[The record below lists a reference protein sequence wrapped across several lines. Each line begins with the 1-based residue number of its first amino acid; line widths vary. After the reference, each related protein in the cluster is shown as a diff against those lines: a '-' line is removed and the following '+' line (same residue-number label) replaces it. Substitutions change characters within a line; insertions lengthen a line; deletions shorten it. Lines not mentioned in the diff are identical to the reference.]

1 MIYSKNDLR
10 LGDSLDIL
18 DSLDYLDES
27 ECNISPESIPIFYSL
42 RLDQEMI
49 QLESMI
55 NYALSI
61 DDINV
66 PRVINEICKVNNAHA
81 NKISFMV
88 NEQNLYDDKLLSETV
103 YALRENGYLVN
114 IKPISS
120 KSIYYTRL
128 QEALI
133 SDNNKSYEDSEE
145 LQSYLNENFITDT
158 QEKIKNN
165 FNRNVNNMKQVGTD
179 ISNKYAAIS
188 KTIREKYQ
196 QAREVTGQA
205 KETILRQIDKL
216 KNMANNLRSK
226 AQANNNN

>member
-1 MIYSKNDLR
+1 MLYSQNDLR
-10 LGDSLDIL
+10 QGDSLDIL

-27 ECNISPESIPIFYSL
+27 DCNISPESVPICYSL

-55 NYALSI
+55 DYALSI
-61 DDINV
+61 DESNV
-66 PRVINEICKVNNAHA
+66 PRVINEICKANNAHT

-103 YALRENGYLVN
+103 HALRENGYLVN

-133 SDNNKSYEDSEE
+133 TDNNKSYEDSEE
-145 LQSYLNENFITDT
+145 LQSYLNENFIMDA
-158 QEKIKNN
+158 QDKLKNN
-165 FNRNVNNMKQVGTD
+165 FNRNVNNMKQAGQD
-179 ISNKYAAIS
+179 IANKYAAIS

-196 QAREVTGQA
+196 QARELTGQA

-226 AQANNNN
+226 AQANNN

>member
-1 MIYSKNDLR
+1 MLYSQNDLR

-27 ECNISPESIPIFYSL
+27 ECNIYPESVPVCYSL

-61 DDINV
+61 DESNV
-66 PRVINEICKVNNAHA
+66 PRVINEICKANNAHS

-103 YALRENGYLVN
+103 HALRENGYLVN

-133 SDNNKSYEDSEE
+133 TDNNKSYEDSEE
-145 LQSYLNENFITDT
+145 LQSYLNENFIMDA
-158 QEKIKNN
+158 QDKLKNN
-165 FNRNVNNMKQVGTD
+165 FNRNVNNMKQAGQD
-179 ISNKYAAIS
+179 IANKYAAIS

-196 QAREVTGQA
+196 QARELTGQA

-226 AQANNNN
+226 AQANNN

>member
-1 MIYSKNDLR
+1 MLYSQNDLR

-27 ECNISPESIPIFYSL
+27 ECNISPESVPIFYSL

-61 DDINV
+61 DESNV
-66 PRVINEICKVNNAHA
+66 PRVINEICKANNAHA

-103 YALRENGYLVN
+103 HALRENGYLVN

-133 SDNNKSYEDSEE
+133 TDNNKSYEDSEE
-145 LQSYLNENFITDT
+145 LQSYLDENFIMDA
-158 QEKIKNN
+158 QEKLKNN
-165 FNRNVNNMKQVGTD
+165 FNRNVNNMKQAGQD

-196 QAREVTGQA
+196 QARELTGQA

-226 AQANNNN
+226 AQANNN

>member
-1 MIYSKNDLR
+1 MLYSQNDLR
-10 LGDSLDIL
+10 LGDSLDVL
-18 DSLDYLDES
+18 DSLDHLDES
-27 ECNISPESIPIFYSL
+27 DCNISPESVPICYSL
-42 RLDQEMI
+42 RLDQEMS

-61 DDINV
+61 DEYNV
-66 PRVINEICKVNNAHA
+66 PRVINEICKANNAHT

-103 YALRENGYLVN
+103 HALRENGYLVN

-133 SDNNKSYEDSEE
+133 TDNNKSYEDSEE
-145 LQSYLNENFITDT
+145 LQSYLDENFIMDA
-158 QEKIKNN
+158 QEKLKNN
-165 FNRNVNNMKQVGTD
+165 FNRNVNNMKQAGQD
-179 ISNKYAAIS
+179 IANKYAAIS

-196 QAREVTGQA
+196 QAREATGQA

-226 AQANNNN
+226 AQANNN

>member
-10 LGDSLDIL
+10 LGDSLDVL
-18 DSLDYLDES
+18 DSLDHLDES
-27 ECNISPESIPIFYSL
+27 DCNIFPESVPICYSL

-61 DDINV
+61 DESNV
-66 PRVINEICKVNNAHA
+66 PRVINEICKANNAHA

-103 YALRENGYLVN
+103 HALRENGYLVN

-120 KSIYYTRL
+120 KSVYYTRL

-133 SDNNKSYEDSEE
+133 TDNNKSYEDSEE
-145 LQSYLNENFITDT
+145 LQSYLDENFIMDA
-158 QEKIKNN
+158 QDKLKNN
-165 FNRNVNNMKQVGTD
+165 FNRNVNNMKQVGQD

-196 QAREVTGQA
+196 QARELTGQA

-226 AQANNNN
+226 AQANNN

>member
-1 MIYSKNDLR
+1 MLYSQNDLR

-18 DSLDYLDES
+18 DSLDHLDES
-27 ECNISPESIPIFYSL
+27 ECKISPESVPICYSL

-61 DDINV
+61 DDANV
-66 PRVINEICKVNNAHA
+66 PRVINEICKANNAHT

-88 NEQNLYDDKLLSETV
+88 NEQNMYDDKLLSETV
-103 YALRENGYLVN
+103 HALRENGYLVN

-133 SDNNKSYEDSEE
+133 TDNNKSYEDSEE
-145 LQSYLNENFITDT
+145 LQSYLNENFIIDA
-158 QEKIKNN
+158 QEKLKNN
-165 FNRNVNNMKQVGTD
+165 FNRNVNNMKQVGQD

-196 QAREVTGQA
+196 QARELTGQA

-226 AQANNNN
+226 AQANNN

>member
-1 MIYSKNDLR
+1 MLYSQNDLR

-27 ECNISPESIPIFYSL
+27 ECNIYPESVPVCYSL

-61 DDINV
+61 DESNV
-66 PRVINEICKVNNAHA
+66 PRVINEICKANNAHS

-103 YALRENGYLVN
+103 HALRENGYLVN

-120 KSIYYTRL
+120 RSIYYTRL

-133 SDNNKSYEDSEE
+133 TDNNKSYEDSEE
-145 LQSYLNENFITDT
+145 LQSYLNENFIMDA
-158 QEKIKNN
+158 QDKLKNN
-165 FNRNVNNMKQVGTD
+165 FNRNVNNMKQAGQD
-179 ISNKYAAIS
+179 IANKYAAIS

-196 QAREVTGQA
+196 QARELTGQA

-226 AQANNNN
+226 AQANNN